1 MIREDKGQVS
11 LEYLLIFAISLMIL
25 MIFTLPLTQQAIENT
40 IDVSNSLNAK
50 SELSKI
56 SLAIKEVYGEGQG
69 SMHTVNLD
77 SNIKLKITITD
88 KYAYCN
94 LKLKSKDS
102 KQIKEY
108 SNSNIKKTSITLDK
122 GANTIIVEW
131 PINSENMII
140 YRK

>member
-40 IDVSNSLNAK
+40 IDVSDSLNAK

-56 SLAIKEVYGEGQG
+56 SMAIKEVYGEGQG
-69 SMHTVNLD
+69 SMHSVNLD

-94 LKLKSKDS
+94 LKLKSKDN
-102 KQIKEY
+102 KGIKEY
-108 SNSNIKKTSITLDK
+108 YNSNIKKTSITLDK